1 MSRMVC
7 GIQPVREAI
16 RAHGASVVR
25 VCIES
30 GESAELARLEKFAR
44 DNGINV
50 ERLERRDLDRLT
62 KAARHQGVVAYA
74 PDLKFEP
81 LSDLLESK
89 PTFVILLDE
98 LEDPQ
103 NFGAVIRSAVAL
115 GADAIVFPEHH
126 SAPLS
131 MATFRA
137 SAGAVEHARICR
149 VSSLTSAMTAM
160 LQSGIEL
167 FGLDAQAQS
176 ELHSVDL
183 RGPVG
188 LVVGAE
194 GKGLR
199 KTVKQLCTSVVKL
212 PMRGPIASLNASV
225 AIAIAQYEV
234 LRQRATSA

>member
-16 RAHGASVVR
+16 RAHGSNIVR
-25 VCIES
+25 VCIETGDS
-30 GESAELARLEKFAR
+30 TELGRLEKFAR
-44 DNGINV
+44 DNSISV
-50 ERLERRDLDRLT
+50 ERVERRDLDRLT
-62 KAARHQGVVAYA
+62 KAARHQGVLAFA
-74 PDLKFEP
+74 PELKFEP
-81 LSDLLESK
+81 LTVLLESK

-176 ELHSVDL
+176 ELHAVDL

-199 KTVKQLCTSVVKL
+199 KTVKQLCTDVVRL

-234 LRQRATSA
+234 LRQRALNG